1 MANRHDTEARPGTG
15 LVGRG
20 KAAADPAVTLEA
32 MGGEFQFLH
41 AVLCQVGLPRRQ
53 TEGRVFERTSG
64 AASLRVEAG
73 VLNDGTRWVEQPL
86 PYGAKPRLALLHVCS
101 EAIRTKSPV
110 VEIEDSASDFLR
122 ALGLHPG
129 GHEHKRFRKQ
139 MQALAACRMQLG
151 YMRDGKSGTIKCD
164 PIERFEAWVMSN
176 ATGGQRA
183 MWPGEIELS
192 GRFFETL
199 REHAVPLERAAIRQL
214 QGSALALD
222 VYTWLAHRLCRL
234 RHDGGQVLPW
244 AALRA
249 QFGQEYADE
258 KDFKRRMLE
267 ALRKVHG
274 VYPSARLEQVRGG
287 VKVFPSPPPVRRR
300 SVVVPLRVAAAAE
313 PPALPHPAASAS
325 PAQATVIRAGDVK
338 PVSHPDPERI
348 KRMISEEALQD
359 VAAIAPG
366 WCKHMLLDTY
376 AGWLARERKD
386 AGRAPDKAFHGWV
399 RRFTKGKRP
408 A

>member
-1 MANRHDTEARPGTG
+1 MAIRQDTEAVPA
-15 LVGRG
+15 RG
-20 KAAADPAVTLEA
+20 HERRRVRTVDLPTALADI
-32 MGGEFQFLH
+32 GGEPQFLH

-53 TEGRVFERTSG
+53 TEARVFERTSG
-64 AASLRVEAG
+64 AASLRIEAG
-73 VLNDGTRWVEQPL
+73 TLNDGARWVEQPL

-101 EAIRTKSPV
+101 EAVRWRSPV

-129 GHEHKRFRKQ
+129 GHEHRRFRRQ

-151 YMRDGKSGTIKCD
+151 YMRDGKPGTIKCD
-164 PIERFEAWVMSN
+164 PIERFEAWVM
-176 ATGGQRA
+176 ADAAAGQRA

-192 GRFFETL
+192 ARFYETL
-199 REHAVPLERAAIRQL
+199 CEHAVPLDRAAIRKL

-234 RHDGGQVLPW
+234 RLDGGQVLPW
-244 AALRA
+244 AALKA

-267 ALRKVHG
+267 ALRKVHA
-274 VYPSARLEQVRGG
+274 VYPAARLEQVRGG
-287 VKVFPSPPPVRRR
+287 VKVFPSPPPVRQR
-300 SVVVPLRVAAAAE
+300 SVVVPIRVEGATDR
-313 PPALPHPAASAS
+313 PALPRPMTLSPPDTATVVAADAGTSAAS
-325 PAQATVIRAGDVK
+325 
-338 PVSHPDPERI
+338 PDRERI
-348 KRMISEEALQD
+348 KRLISEEALQD
-359 VAAIAPG
+359 VAEIAPG

-376 AGWLARERKD
+376 ASWLARERKD

>member
-1 MANRHDTEARPGTG
+1 MAIRQNTETTPGTG
-15 LVGRG
+15 LMRRG
-20 KAAADPAVTLEA
+20 ARADDPALALEE
-32 MGGEFQFLH
+32 MGGEPQFLH

-53 TEGRVFERTSG
+53 TEARVFERASG
-64 AASLRVEAG
+64 AASLRIEAG
-73 VLNDGTRWVEQPL
+73 ILNDGERWVEQPL

-139 MQALAACRMQLG
+139 MQALAACRMHLG
-151 YMRDGKSGTIKCD
+151 YMRDGKPGTIKCD
-164 PIERFEAWVMSN
+164 PIERFEAWVMAN
-176 ATGGQRA
+176 AAGGQRA
-183 MWPGEIELS
+183 MWPGEIELA

-199 REHAVPLERAAIRQL
+199 REHAVPLERAAIREL

-234 RHDGGQVLPW
+234 RHDAGQVLPW
-244 AALRA
+244 AALKA

-267 ALRKVHG
+267 ALRKVHA

-300 SVVVPLRVAAAAE
+300 SVVVPLRAPAQPE
-313 PPALPHPAASAS
+313 PPALSEPAAISQ
-325 PAQATVIRAGDVK
+325 PAATEHG
-338 PVSHPDPERI
+338 PPDNAARPDREQI
-348 KRMISEEALQD
+348 KRAISEDALQD
-359 VAAIAPG
+359 VSVIAPG

-376 AGWLARERKD
+376 AGWIERERKGV
-386 AGRAPDKAFHGWV
+386 GRSPDKAFHGWV

-408 A
+408 G